1 VIAGETSC
9 MHVLTSK
16 LNIYQLGL
24 QAGWRQISMSLTS

>member
-1 VIAGETSC
+1 MIAGETSC
-9 MHVLTSK
+9 MHMLTSK